1 MSDRGP
7 ERWTYYRLEDGSV
20 CLIIGET
27 ADFAWALD
35 PETGEQWDIDRA
47 EFVDGL
53 MDGLIEQVRP
63 TFEAVEDDRGSRTQ
77 GAAA

>member
-1 MSDRGP
+1 MSERAP

-27 ADFAWALD
+27 TDFAWALE

-53 MDGLIEQVRP
+53 MDGSIEKVRP
-63 TFEAVEDDRGSRTQ
+63 VFEDVDDDTGTRTQ